1 MREPESIPEVAAE
14 IYVSG
19 RVQGVF
25 FRQFTNDVATHL
37 GLTGYVQNLFD
48 GRVRVVAEGSQE
60 KMNKLIDKLHS
71 GPSLANVE
79 NVNVNWYEPTNEF
92 RDFKVKH

>member
-1 MREPESIPEVAAE
+1 MKESESTPDTGIE
-14 IYVSG
+14 IYISG

-25 FRQFTNDVATHL
+25 FRQFTKDAAIDL
-37 GLTGYVQNLFD
+37 GLTGYVQNLPD

-60 KMNKLIDKLHS
+60 KLNKLIDKLHS

-79 NVNVNWYEPTNEF
+79 NVDVNWYEPTEKF
-92 RDFKVKH
+92 TDFHVRH

>member
-1 MREPESIPEVAAE
+1 MKESESTPVTGAE

-25 FRQFTNDVATHL
+25 FRKFTKDAATHL
-37 GLTGYVQNLFD
+37 GLSGYVQNLPD
-48 GRVRVVAEGSQE
+48 GRVKVIAEGSQE
-60 KMNKLIDKLHS
+60 KLDELIDKLHS

-79 NVNVNWYEPTNEF
+79 NVDIDWYEPTKKF
-92 RDFKVKH
+92 TDFHVRH